1 MLEIKDGKFLLN
13 GKEFRIYSGCIHYFR
28 VPEALWRDRLAKL
41 KAAGLNT
48 VETYVAWNM
57 HEAKRGEYVFSGM
70 ADIVKF
76 IKTAQ
81 ELGLY
86 VILRPGPYIC
96 AEWDLGGLPAWILA
110 DKNVVL
116 RCMNK
121 PYLSYVE
128 EWFKVLFDKVR
139 DLQITRGGNIIAMQ
153 IENEYGSYGNDKE
166 YLQYIADL
174 MKKFG
179 AEELEQ
185 LYFGRRTARSLQ
197 GAHFRFQRR
206 GSLFCF
212 ERLAGRKHA
221 QDLHG
226 VLGRLVRPLGRK
238 TSRSSAQA
246 GGKRDQRLFGH
257 GCEFQPLYVPRR
269 HQLRLYR
276 GREPFRRL
284 SAHDHE
290 L

>member
-1 MLEIKDGKFLLN
+1 MLEIKDGKFYLN
-13 GKEFRIYSGCIHYFR
+13 GEEFHIYSGCIHYFR
-28 VPEALWRDRLAKL
+28 VPEQLWEDRLAKL

-57 HEAKRGEYVFSGM
+57 HEPKKGEYNFSGM

-96 AEWDLGGLPAWILA
+96 AEWDLGGLPAWMLA

-139 DLQITRGGNIIAMQ
+139 DLQITHGGNIIAMQ

-174 MKKFG
+174 IEKVRG
-179 AEELEQ
+179 RRAVVYGRRQLEQ
-185 LYFGRRTARSLQ
+185 LYFRRRTA
-197 GAHFRFQRR
+197 
-206 GSLFCF
+206 GSL
-212 ERLAGRKHA
+212 
-221 QDLHG
+221 
-226 VLGRLVRPLGRK
+226 
-238 TSRSSAQA
+238 
-246 GGKRDQRLFGH
+246 
-257 GCEFQPLYVPRR
+257 
-269 HQLRLYR
+269 
-276 GREPFRRL
+276 
-284 SAHDHE
+284 
-290 L
+290 